1 MYTTLSWC
9 CRVSTCSAALPTWEI
24 MNRCSV
30 EHQRPARNTGSPRH
44 GFSPEKGHLVLMA
57 SNSAAE
63 VVEYDLLPRISP
75 FLDKHLLFPLL
86 EHTQKQSIYAEDQ
99 VLRAQLHLLTK
110 TKLVDFA
117 MDKYKLLHKTEEIPE
132 GNDSRTTDDR

>member
-1 MYTTLSWC
+1 
-9 CRVSTCSAALPTWEI
+9 
-24 MNRCSV
+24 
-30 EHQRPARNTGSPRH
+30 
-44 GFSPEKGHLVLMA
+44 MA
-57 SNSAAE
+57 SNSSAAD

-86 EHTQKQSIYAEDQ
+86 EHTQKQAIYAEDQ
-99 VLRAQLHLLTK
+99 VLRAQLGLLTK

-132 GNDSRTTDDR
+132 GKSHEF